1 MSFEAYDKL
10 IDTALSEL
18 NNAAEKDPDDPL
30 FKAVRALLAAEKK
43 HDEEVREILELFG
56 GQINDINT
64 RLNQL

>member
-1 MSFEAYDKL
+1 
-10 IDTALSEL
+10 
-18 NNAAEKDPDDPL
+18 
-30 FKAVRALLAAEKK
+30 VRALLAAEKK